1 MIPTSQPTR
10 APTSSCIIEMNEES
24 VIIQEKKELQKQ
36 IETLQRLLFNVK
48 QDKYMYYTMILIITV
63 FCIMLSIYILIP
75 V

>member
-1 MIPTSQPTR
+1 MILTSQPTR

-63 FCIMLSIYILIP
+63 FCIMLSMYILIP